1 MALLSVSNLTKTFGG
16 IVANE
21 KVSFDVKDGEIYA
34 IIGPNGAGKT
44 TLFNQISGVLKPTS
58 GSVRFGGNDIT
69 GLPQANIAALGIVR
83 TYQLVQL
90 FRQRTVE
97 ENVQIGFH
105 LATRG
110 GIAAALFRPR
120 WVREQERMV
129 REKAR
134 DLLKLVGLEQHAELT
149 ADLLPYGQ
157 QRLLEIARALAA
169 KPRVLL
175 LDEPAAGLDTHE
187 TMVLGDVI
195 QRINDQNITV
205 VLIEHDMNL
214 VMRMAQRITVLD
226 FGRKIAEGAP
236 DEIKTNPAVITA
248 YLGEAEPA

>member
-1 MALLSVSNLTKTFGG
+1 
-16 IVANE
+16 
-21 KVSFDVKDGEIYA
+21 
-34 IIGPNGAGKT
+34 
-44 TLFNQISGVLKPTS
+44 
-58 GSVRFGGNDIT
+58 
-69 GLPQANIAALGIVR
+69 
-83 TYQLVQL
+83 
-90 FRQRTVE
+90 
-97 ENVQIGFH
+97 
-105 LATRG
+105 
-110 GIAAALFRPR
+110 
-120 WVREQERMV
+120 MV

-134 DLLKLVGLEQHAELT
+134 DFLKLVGLEQYAELT